1 MSRLMLMARRV
12 RRRRPL
18 LTPSLHSSQPTRA
31 GGMLRFLFIAV
42 VACDGAYM
50 GATTNVP
57 QQLALGTPLSCRA
70 APAVAVMS
78 KKTPKQTPWYEK
90 EVYKSPEQRQ
100 RCAAPPVPAHTWS
113 TRPSLSSTAC
123 PASPSAWGAH
133 KRHRTCCCPA
143 QRGYVCSVAETGYR
157 RPATRYHHG
166 AALRD
171 GLANRSGHRSP
182 RSGNRQELLARRS
195 SPEFSRHLGPD
206 REQVD
211 ELVDDRLVN

>member
-1 MSRLMLMARRV
+1 MSFVFRVVTQLSRLMLMARRV

-50 GATTNVP
+50 GVTTNVP

-78 KKTPKQTPWYEK
+78 KKRPKQYAKQTPWYEK

-100 RCAAPPVPAHTWS
+100 KCAAAPVPAHTWS
-113 TRPSLSSTAC
+113 NPPIPIQHCQPRFTECAQAAPHLLLSRTARLCMRGGGNGISKTGNALSSWC
-123 PASPSAWGAH
+123 
-133 KRHRTCCCPA
+133 
-143 QRGYVCSVAETGYR
+143 
-157 RPATRYHHG
+157 
-166 AALRD
+166 
-171 GLANRSGHRSP
+171 
-182 RSGNRQELLARRS
+182 RS
-195 SPEFSRHLGPD
+195 S
-206 REQVD
+206 
-211 ELVDDRLVN
+211 